1 LVQRAT
7 PKAFASRR
15 PIQKGA
21 GLCRAGRSLRRAR
34 PNAMKGCLSHY
45 LHNFWTNLS
54 GEFTFWTFFGLVA
67 NLLFASRFVIQW
79 YVSER
84 LKRSVIPVQFWYL
97 SIAGSVMMLIY
108 AIYIGKIPL
117 ILGFLFPTVIYI
129 RNLMLIRKHQRES
142 KLTASEE
149 DRFPVAAGS
158 EKSAP

>member
-1 LVQRAT
+1 
-7 PKAFASRR
+7 
-15 PIQKGA
+15 
-21 GLCRAGRSLRRAR
+21 
-34 PNAMKGCLSHY
+34 LSHY
-45 LHNFWTNLS
+45 LHNFWTNLT

-84 LKRSVIPVQFWYL
+84 LKRSIIPIQFWYL

-117 ILGFLFPTVIYI
+117 ILGFLFPTIIYI

-142 KLTASEE
+142 KLTASET
-149 DRFPVAAGS
+149 DRFPVTAGS
-158 EKSAP
+158 EEPRH